1 MEADWACS
9 HQGVICLSGL
19 IIDAC
24 GWAALV
30 DARLNLDVAM
40 APIIGSP
47 KLLVLDSVAKE
58 LESLSNKRSGLL
70 LDLLEQR
77 SERMPDIEGMKHT
90 DDMLVKVSVDS
101 GWPVLTVD
109 KRLKERLVSA
119 GGSYIEVTSGYSLR
133 LVD

>member
-1 MEADWACS
+1 M
-9 HQGVICLSGL
+9 ICLSGL

-47 KLLVLDSVAKE
+47 KLLVLDSVARE

-70 LDLLEQR
+70 LDLLEKR
-77 SERMPDIEGMKHT
+77 SERVPDIEDMKHT

-119 GGSYIEVTSGYSLR
+119 GGSYIEVTSGHSLR
-133 LVD
+133 LVE

>member
-1 MEADWACS
+1 M
-9 HQGVICLSGL
+9 ICLSGL

-47 KLLVLDSVAKE
+47 KLLVLDSVARE

-101 GWPVLTVD
+101 SWPVLTVD

-133 LVD
+133 LVE

>member
-1 MEADWACS
+1 MATHWTCS

-24 GWAALV
+24 GWVALV

-40 APIIGSP
+40 ASVVGSP
-47 KLLVLDSVAKE
+47 KLFVLKSVAKE
-58 LESLSNKRSGLL
+58 LESLSKKRGGLL

-77 SERMPDIEGMKHT
+77 SEILPDIEDINHT
-90 DDMLVKVSVDS
+90 DDMLVKLSVDA

-109 KRLKERLVSA
+109 RRLKERLVGA
-119 GGSYIEVTSGYSLR
+119 GGSYIEVTSGPSLR
-133 LVD
+133 LVR